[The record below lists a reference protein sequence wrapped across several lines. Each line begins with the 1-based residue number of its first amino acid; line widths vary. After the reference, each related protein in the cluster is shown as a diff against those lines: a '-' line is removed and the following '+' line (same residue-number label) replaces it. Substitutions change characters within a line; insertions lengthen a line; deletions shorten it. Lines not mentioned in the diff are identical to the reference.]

1 MIWWL
6 FKGTRENSWKA
17 MTQWMWILNSW
28 NFLSLIRKNIQDLP
42 TRNTWYSWISR
53 LTTQPSCLCLVH
65 LPPPNVTPL
74 RNTALLR
81 ETYIVNKPWSQG
93 RLFLGGYLTL
103 RGGVGWL
110 AITREPPH
118 ASWIRLE
125 VCLWLQRPAQALHHN
140 PMPTDPGATF
150 GRESFGGCLWML
162 NSFKI
167 YQNLTKLMNFD
178 FWALGMNLRNK
189 SYFSKYSIVFS
200 LNVFPSKLAN
210 KFPLSCVGMC
220 RHYCFLLV
228 A

>member
-1 MIWWL
+1 MAYLLTGVVKHPKAEQLPMIWWL

-93 RLFLGGYLTL
+93 RLFLGGVPYLE
-103 RGGVGWL
+103 GGGRL
-110 AITREPPH
+110 TSH
-118 ASWIRLE
+118 HSWTTT
-125 VCLWLQRPAQALHHN
+125 CLVDSPGGLPVAAAPGTSFAPQSNAYRPRSN
-140 PMPTDPGATF
+140 V
-150 GRESFGGCLWML
+150 R
-162 NSFKI
+162 KRI
-167 YQNLTKLMNFD
+167 
-178 FWALGMNLRNK
+178 FWGM
-189 SYFSKYSIVFS
+189 FVD
-200 LNVFPSKLAN
+200 A
-210 KFPLSCVGMC
+210 
-220 RHYCFLLV
+220 
-228 A
+228 